1 MVAVTS
7 DTMLLLLLCL
17 RQGTYHCRCASAPS
31 TPSFST
37 LAMKAGDVWVR
48 WCHWRILAHTGAWCV
63 PSNAKASTR
72 PVSLSLW
79 LQHGGRGKGFLFWDE
94 TNGSLHESSS
104 SAEVAMTPQE
114 S

>member
-48 WCHWRILAHTGAWCV
+48 WCV

-104 SAEVAMTPQE
+104 SAEAAMTPQE